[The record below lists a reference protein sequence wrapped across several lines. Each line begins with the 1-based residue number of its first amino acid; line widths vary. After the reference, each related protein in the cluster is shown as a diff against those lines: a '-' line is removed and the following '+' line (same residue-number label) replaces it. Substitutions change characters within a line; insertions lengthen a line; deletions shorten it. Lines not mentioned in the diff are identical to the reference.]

1 VREDKVAENLLPF
14 KLQRQQATFI
24 DLNPQIGQNQYG
36 ELLIDEVAI
45 IKGSLENLLRCP
57 IGDRSRIFQPEYGT
71 MVYDILQEP
80 LDEITAFRLRAV
92 LIQGLQRWEPRV
104 EIQQNGTVVTTDYSI
119 PGYVV
124 RIAATMKITN
134 TRFSAE
140 FGLTVV

>member
-1 VREDKVAENLLPF
+1 MAENLLPF
-14 KLQRQQATFI
+14 KLQRRQATFV

-57 IGDRSRIFQPEYGT
+57 IGDRGRIFQPEYGT
-71 MVYDILQEP
+71 MVYDMLQEP
-80 LDEITAFRLRAV
+80 LDELTAFRLRAV

-104 EIQQNGTVVTTDYSI
+104 EIQQSGTVVTPDYSM

-124 RIAATMKITN
+124 RIVAIMKINN
-134 TRFSAE
+134 TRFSSE
-140 FGLTVV
+140 FGLQVA